1 MDLLQTSIRSQFLG
15 NDRRVWIQLPET
27 RRPQVL
33 CVLLDGEYYV
43 DRMHAPAIISEL
55 HRSSNCPPFA
65 VAYVSY
71 VDGATR
77 WRETACNALFA
88 SFVVDELLPC
98 LQSQVEPNGTAMP
111 TILGG
116 LSLTGLAAAYVALLH
131 PERFAG
137 VLCQSASFWWSESW
151 IVDEY
156 RGRNTI
162 PGRFRISCGSLE
174 TTDYVEHG
182 PGMIQTT
189 SQLACNRAMRDL
201 VLEKGC
207 DVSFEEFNGGH
218 DIASWSSDLPR
229 SLLSLLDH
237 LHRTKLASGSRI
249 AFDVQDN

>member
-1 MDLLQTSIRSQFLG
+1 MDLLQTSIRSQLLG
-15 NDRRVWIQLPET
+15 NERRVWIQLPESSSAA
-27 RRPQVL
+27 QAL

-43 DRMHAPAIISEL
+43 DRMGAPAIMSDL
-55 HRSSNCPPFA
+55 QPSSDCPPFA

-77 WRETACNALFA
+77 WRETACNEMFA
-88 SFVVDELLPC
+88 SFVVDELLPW
-98 LQSQVEPNGTAMP
+98 LRIHINPHGPALP

-151 IVDEY
+151 IVQEY
-156 RGRNTI
+156 RRRNTI
-162 PGRFRISCGSLE
+162 PRRFRISCGSLE

-201 VLEKGC
+201 LLEKGC

-218 DIASWSSDLPR
+218 DIASWSSDLSR
-229 SLLSLLDH
+229 SLLSLLDQP
-237 LHRTKLASGSRI
+237 
-249 AFDVQDN
+249 V